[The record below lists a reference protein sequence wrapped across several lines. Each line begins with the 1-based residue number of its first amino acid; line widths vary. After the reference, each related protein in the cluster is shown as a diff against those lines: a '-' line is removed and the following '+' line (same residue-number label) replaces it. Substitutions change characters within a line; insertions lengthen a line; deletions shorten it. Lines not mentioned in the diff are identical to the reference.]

1 MNPTPVAAPTQDAPL
16 GVDAVGVEF
25 RGRGGRRV
33 AALRDVCLR
42 VRPGEVLGVV
52 GESGSGKTTL
62 TRVLAGLHRPTTG
75 EVTLAGRRLWTM
87 PAGQRRALIAR
98 TVGLVLQDPAS
109 SMNPRLTVGAIVED
123 PLRIQRRGDHAGRLR
138 RVRELLDTVQ
148 LARTVVDRR
157 PAEISGGQRQRV
169 AIARALALEPRFL
182 LADEPT
188 SALDVSLRAQLL
200 DLLADLRHSHR
211 LGILLVSHDI
221 QAVRYLSDR
230 VAVMYRGEVVESG
243 PAAAVIDRPT
253 HPYAG
258 RLFAA
263 VPTLTG
269 RRPDPADGIPL
280 DKPSTGRSERP

>member
-1 MNPTPVAAPTQDAPL
+1 MNATGPL
-16 GVDAVGVEF
+16 GVDGVGVEF
-25 RGRGGRRV
+25 RGRGGRV
-33 AALRDVCLR
+33 TALRDVHLR

-62 TRVLAGLHRPTTG
+62 TKVLAGLHRPTTG
-75 EVTLAGRRLWTM
+75 DVTLAGQRLWTM
-87 PAGQRRALIAR
+87 PARQRRALLAR
-98 TVGLVLQDPAS
+98 TVGLVFQDPAS
-109 SMNPRLTVGAIVED
+109 SMNPRLTVGAIIED
-123 PLRIQRRGDHAGRLR
+123 PLRIQRRGDHTDRRR
-138 RVRELLDTVQ
+138 RVGELLDTVQ
-148 LARTVVDRR
+148 LPRTVLDRR

-169 AIARALALEPRFL
+169 AVARALALGPAFL

-200 DLLADLRHSHR
+200 DLLADLRRDHG

-221 QAVRYLSDR
+221 QAVRYLADR
-230 VAVMYRGEVVESG
+230 VAVMYLGRVVESG

-269 RRPDPADGIPL
+269 ARTGPADGTSL
-280 DKPSTGRSERP
+280 DKPGTGRSE